1 MGEVVGLMSAN
12 QEGRL
17 FGTVER
23 RLFRVT
29 AVLFVIVSLA
39 VLIASVVW
47 ALSQV
52 LSYFYNLVLPLFVAG
67 ILALVLYPVVEYL
80 ENRTRLS
87 RIAATSII
95 LMVFILIIVGAAYLL
110 VPILSRQIAHFIDI
124 TPGILAGWQEY
135 LSVRFP
141 VVTRIA
147 IESAQDGTLKEM
159 VPDMEGTGRTLKYY
173 AGVLVGLSLVPI
185 LLFFALLS
193 GGRLRG
199 QVEEILSVLSP
210 RAQQNVM
217 YGVDVFVKQVTG
229 FFQGQLV
236 IAVIMGA
243 MLATGFTVI
252 GLKGGILIGLV
263 LGIFNIV
270 PFLGTLVGLL
280 IVLPLAYFQPDGSL
294 QLLGL
299 SLIVFAFVQVVE
311 SWVLTPKIMANRSG
325 LHPALVVI
333 AVFFWGIALG
343 GVTGMILAVPLTAF
357 MVAVWG
363 QAKVVLSHSMTSDD
377 DAVRIETQSGEVH
390 DRTSIPE

>member
-12 QEGRL
+12 QEDRL

-299 SLIVFAFVQVVE
+299 SLIVFAFVQIVE

-363 QAKVVLSHSMTSDD
+363 QAKAVLSHSMTSDD